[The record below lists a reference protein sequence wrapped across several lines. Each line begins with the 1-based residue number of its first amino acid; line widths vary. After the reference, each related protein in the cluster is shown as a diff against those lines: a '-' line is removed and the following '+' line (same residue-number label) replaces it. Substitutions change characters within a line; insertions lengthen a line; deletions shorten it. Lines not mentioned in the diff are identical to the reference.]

1 MGYMDE
7 IEKQVIE
14 VLYNVNWLLESHDS
28 SAELIGI
35 KGNKVT
41 IRCIGYCAKCE
52 SACVQVAFKERM
64 PDIDLILQ

>member
-41 IRCIGYCAKCE
+41 IRCIGYCAKC
-52 SACVQVAFKERM
+52 
-64 PDIDLILQ
+64 